1 MEYARA
7 GGRVAVEIPTLPHD
21 QDRVAAVK
29 GAVSLA
35 RFGWE
40 LAERGPAPTPEQE
53 QARLV
58 IDKTERA
65 LREVIE
71 QIEDPEAKREAIQA
85 RAGLYQAGVKEYRAE
100 RRETE
105 RQRSR
110 ERDDFDLER

>member
-1 MEYARA
+1 MNAISL
-7 GGRVAVEIPTLPHD
+7 GFGRKIRPGNIHTTTAINS
-21 QDRVAAVK
+21 K
-29 GAVSLA
+29 
-35 RFGWE
+35 E
-40 LAERGPAPTPEQE
+40 LAERAPAPTPAQE

-71 QIEDPEAKREAIQA
+71 QIEDPEAKREAIRA

-100 RRETE
+100 RREAE